1 MGQEIQKASKV
12 SNPSQTS
19 EIGRF
24 QMAKYPAITAVISS
38 DGNAFAIMGA
48 VTGAMKRGGV
58 PKEDIDAYFAEA
70 TSGDYDK
77 VIRTSFKY
85 VNCE

>member
-1 MGQEIQKASKV
+1 
-12 SNPSQTS
+12 
-19 EIGRF
+19 
-24 QMAKYPAITAVISS
+24 MAKYPEITAVIST
-38 DGNAFAIMGA
+38 DGNAMAIMGA
-48 VTGAMKRGGV
+48 VTKAMKRGGV
-58 PKEDIDAYFAEA
+58 AKEDIDAYFTEA

>member
-1 MGQEIQKASKV
+1 
-12 SNPSQTS
+12 
-19 EIGRF
+19 
-24 QMAKYPAITAVISS
+24 MAKYPAITAVISS

-48 VTGAMKRGGV
+48 VTKAMKRGGV

>member
-1 MGQEIQKASKV
+1 M
-12 SNPSQTS
+12 
-19 EIGRF
+19 
-24 QMAKYPAITAVISS
+24 
-38 DGNAFAIMGA
+38 IMGT
-48 VTGAMKRGGV
+48 VTKAMRRGGV